1 MIIMDSGQLID
12 QSIRSDFPIKIS
24 RVECHEPGPILKKH
38 WHEEFMIFYIEKGTA
53 VIHCN
58 SQPLPVKAGDLVVI
72 NSNDIHYVENRCNHL
87 IHSSIIIDLA
97 FLLSY
102 KKDICQTKYIA
113 PLLENHI
120 CFQNKS
126 ENDETLIR
134 QVTNLIEEY
143 EQKKLGYELVIKAE
157 IYRILA
163 SLMRRHTVPVTDEVK
178 NKQHYQ
184 LRSLLEYIDKHY
196 QQKITLKELAAIAN
210 VSPQHLC
217 RLFKNIAGMPPI
229 DYINHL
235 RINEA
240 KRLLQ
245 QRHLKVGEVAQI
257 VGFSDS
263 NYFSRLFKKYNH
275 ISPTNMQKVHHKLLK
290 AGMAN
295 A

>member
-1 MIIMDSGQLID
+1 MIIMDSGQMID
-12 QSIRSDFPIKIS
+12 QNIKSDFPIKIS

-58 SQPLPVKAGDLVVI
+58 SQTLPVKAGDLVVI
-72 NSNDIHYVENRCNHL
+72 NPNDIHYVESRCTHL
-87 IHSSIIIDLA
+87 IESSIIIDLT

-113 PLLENHI
+113 PLLENYI
-120 CFQNKS
+120 RFENKL
-126 ENDETLIR
+126 ENDEELVR
-134 QVTNLIEEY
+134 QVKNLIEEY
-143 EQKKLGYELVIKAE
+143 EQKKIGYELVIKAE
-157 IYRILA
+157 IYRIFA
-163 SLMRRHTVPVTDEVK
+163 SLMRRHTVSVAEEVK
-178 NKQHYQ
+178 NKQHHQ

-229 DYINHL
+229 DYINYL

-240 KRLLQ
+240 RRLLQ
-245 QRHLKVGEVAQI
+245 QRHLKVGEVARI

-275 ISPTNMQKVHHKLLK
+275 ISPTNMQKDHQKLLK
-290 AGMAN
+290 ADMAN